1 MQQSPLVSLRSVPS
15 DVTDPPILPSF
26 YLPPQILPEP
36 PFLPRP
42 ILSIPKADIPAY
54 RPLTM
59 PPDEL
64 RPPVGVAKEGEEEE
78 TDKPKETSAPEV
90 KKITVPWTDV
100 EIPVPKE
107 EIVVTAAT
115 TAAVSVVAT
124 LTATSMFNYLV
135 KIFKPVFMQAVKRI
149 QKKFGKDGK
158 PTEEE
163 RPSEAEGRDG

>member
-1 MQQSPLVSLRSVPS
+1 
-15 DVTDPPILPSF
+15 
-26 YLPPQILPEP
+26 
-36 PFLPRP
+36 
-42 ILSIPKADIPAY
+42 
-54 RPLTM
+54 M

-78 TDKPKETSAPEV
+78 ADKPKETSAPEV
-90 KKITVPWTDV
+90 KKITIPWTDV